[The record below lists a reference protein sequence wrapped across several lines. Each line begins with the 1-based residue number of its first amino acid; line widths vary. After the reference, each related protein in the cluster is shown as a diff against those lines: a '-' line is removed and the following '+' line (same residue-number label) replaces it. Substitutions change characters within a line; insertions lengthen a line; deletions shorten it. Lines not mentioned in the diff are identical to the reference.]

1 MRRHLAL
8 LAAGAALAS
17 PSSALSRADVAA
29 VPARPNV
36 VFVLADDLGYAELGS
51 YGQQK
56 IRTPSLDRL
65 AAEGVR
71 FTQHYSGNAVCAP
84 SRSVLLTGRHPG
96 RTPIRDNRE
105 VQPEGQAPLPGA
117 AVTLAELFKKE
128 GYVTGAMGK
137 WGLGPPGSEGDPLRQ
152 GFDRF
157 FGYNCQRQAH
167 NFYPAYLYDDERRL
181 PLDNPPFPAHQ
192 KLPDGSDPD
201 DPRSYA
207 GYARP
212 GLRARPHLGA
222 SACVRPRQP
231 GPSLLPLSPDHR
243 ARTSRFRCRRTRWPS
258 TAGVGPTR
266 RTAAA
271 TATSRT
277 PRRAPP
283 TPRWSPAWTAR
294 SGGSST
300 SSASWVS
307 TSGRSSCSPRTTA
320 RPTTASAA
328 RTRSSS
334 APPARSAAS
343 RARSTRAASACP
355 RS

>member
-1 MRRHLAL
+1 M
-8 LAAGAALAS
+8 
-17 PSSALSRADVAA
+17 
-29 VPARPNV
+29 
-36 VFVLADDLGYAELGS
+36 LADDLGYAELGS

-105 VQPEGQAPLPGA
+105 AQPEGQAPLPGA

-167 NFYPAYLYDDERRL
+167 NSYPAYLYDDELRL

-192 KLPDGSDPD
+192 KLSDGADPD

-207 GYARP
+207 GYAGGAYAPDLTWERAREFIRDNRHRPFFLYLPTTVPHLALQVPEDSLAEYRGLWPDPPYRGDQGYLPHPAPRAAYAAMVTRMDREVGRITRPRPRP
-212 GLRARPHLGA
+212 G
-222 SACVRPRQP
+222 
-231 GPSLLPLSPDHR
+231 
-243 ARTSRFRCRRTRWPS
+243 
-258 TAGVGPTR
+258 
-266 RTAAA
+266 
-271 TATSRT
+271 
-277 PRRAPP
+277 PRRANDRGVHVGQRADLRPP
-283 TPRWSPAWTAR
+283 RRLGLRVLPLGRPVPRPQGLALRGRRPRAR
-294 SGGSST
+294 DREVAGAHPRRDGQR
-300 SSASWVS
+300 ARDRVRGLAADAARA
-307 TSGRSSCSPRTTA
+307 GRSE
-320 RPTTASAA
+320 
-328 RTRSSS
+328 
-334 APPARSAAS
+334 
-343 RARSTRAASACP
+343 
-355 RS
+355 

>member
-36 VFVLADDLGYAELGS
+36 IFVLADDLGYAELGS

-128 GYVTGAMGK
+128 GYVTGAMGSGARPARLRGRPAPA
-137 WGLGPPGSEGDPLRQ
+137 GLRPILRLQLPAPGPQLLPGLPLR
-152 GFDRF
+152 RRAPAPP
-157 FGYNCQRQAH
+157 RQ
-167 NFYPAYLYDDERRL
+167 PAVPCAPEAARRRR
-181 PLDNPPFPAHQ
+181 PGRPE
-192 KLPDGSDPD
+192 KLLGV
-201 DPRSYA
+201 R
-207 GYARP
+207 RP
-212 GLRARPHLGA
+212 GLRARPHRGER
-222 SACVRPRQP
+222 ACVRPRQP
-231 GPSLLPLSPDHR
+231 RSVLSSSISRPPSR
-243 ARTSRFRCRRTRWPS
+243 ISRFRCRRTRWPS
-258 TAGVGPTR
+258 TAGVGPTL
-266 RTAAA
+266 RTAVA

-277 PRRAPP
+277 PRPAPP
-283 TPRWSPAWTAR
+283 TPPRALLTGPKRGLVFRGGRQAR
-294 SGGSST
+294 
-300 SSASWVS
+300 
-307 TSGRSSCSPRTTA
+307 R
-320 RPTTASAA
+320 
-328 RTRSSS
+328 
-334 APPARSAAS
+334 
-343 RARSTRAASACP
+343 
-355 RS
+355 